1 MTVPRSRPSKAL
13 VHSRGCRSVRRACP
27 ALVPHGPPSRQNLT
41 NLSTLPVTPT
51 CIDVQFGGGSGSL
64 RTSRP
69 VSRIL
74 CPSAK
79 GGRRPSIWAHRHRVP
94 QAVHPRTRAS
104 SPSVHYC
111 TSSAQPHRR
120 AVRPSTL
127 LRAGFTQPPQSPGVL
142 VRSYRTVSPLPRS
155 KAWRSVFCGTYPAGH
170 PGLPLATTLL
180 CGVRTF
186 LGKRA
191 CHQSAMVPVPRPS
204 GRLVRPPV

>member
-1 MTVPRSRPSKAL
+1 MSGGYSLTPTGFSVPQRSRSNSPSRPKCANL
-13 VHSRGCRSVRRACP
+13 ADLANAPTRLNVLVRR
-27 ALVPHGPPSRQNLT
+27 R
-41 NLSTLPVTPT
+41 
-51 CIDVQFGGGSGSL
+51 SGEL

-111 TSSAQPHRR
+111 TSFAQPHRR

-127 LRAGFTQPPQSPGVL
+127 LRAGFTQPPRSPGVL

-155 KAWRSVFCGTYPAGH
+155 KAWRSVFCGTNPAGH